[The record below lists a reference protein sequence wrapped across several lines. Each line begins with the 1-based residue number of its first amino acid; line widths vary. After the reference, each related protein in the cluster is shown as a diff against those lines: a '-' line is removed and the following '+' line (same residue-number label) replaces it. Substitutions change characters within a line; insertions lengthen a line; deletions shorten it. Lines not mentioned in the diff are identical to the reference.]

1 MLSTDDAQCHTRS
14 EDQVTSPPAELTP
27 PGNPAW
33 PLVISIEGNIG
44 VGKSTVMRG
53 LKAAM
58 LQCDVP
64 NPEDVERDVVF
75 IDEPVEEW
83 KAHGF
88 LERMYTEPASK
99 PAFQHMVL
107 MSLAGDLLKALARK
121 PPPKLI
127 ITERSP
133 WGNYHTFGKANLS
146 GNDMKMYEFTWK
158 RLIAGLPSD
167 LNVRYIYLQAP
178 VATLVARVQDRAR
191 EEEVGVPSEY
201 LGCLDALHE
210 EWLQT
215 ETWMQTVDASR
226 GCAKVLDDVA
236 HAINEWLEY

>member
-1 MLSTDDAQCHTRS
+1 MLATEDDAPTDSRLG
-14 EDQVTSPPAELTP
+14 EEATPALLASPSNGDSP
-27 PGNPAW
+27 W

-53 LKAAM
+53 LKAH
-58 LQCDVP
+58 LQCCVP
-64 NPEDVERDVVF
+64 HREEVVF

-133 WGNYHTFGKANLS
+133 WGNYHTFGKANLD
-146 GNDMKMYEFTWK
+146 GNDLKMYEFTWR
-158 RLIAGLPSD
+158 RLVAGLPSELD
-167 LNVRYIYLQAP
+167 VRYIYLQAS
-178 VATLVARVQDRAR
+178 VSTLGERMKCRAR
-191 EEEVGVPSEY
+191 EEEQGVPKAY
-201 LGCLDALHE
+201 LESLDALHE
-210 EWLQT
+210 EWLET
-215 ETWMQTVDASR
+215 ETWMQTVDASQ
-226 GCAKVLDDVA
+226 GCTKVLKDVCD
-236 HAINEWLEY
+236 AINAWSEY

>member
-1 MLSTDDAQCHTRS
+1 MLSTDDAQGHTRS
-14 EDQVTSPPAELTP
+14 EEATLPPAEPPP
-27 PGNPAW
+27 PGDLAW

-53 LKAAM
+53 LKAH
-58 LQCDVP
+58 LQCCVP
-64 NPEDVERDVVF
+64 HREEVVF

-167 LNVRYIYLQAP
+167 LDVRYIYLQAP
-178 VATLVARVQDRAR
+178 VATLVARVQGRAR

-201 LGCLDALHE
+201 LGSLDALHE

-215 ETWMQTVDASR
+215 ETWMQTVDASQ
-226 GCAKVLDDVA
+226 GCVKVLKDVGD
-236 HAINEWLEY
+236 AINEWSEY

>member
-1 MLSTDDAQCHTRS
+1 MLATEDDAPTDSRLG
-14 EDQVTSPPAELTP
+14 EEATPALLASPSNGDSP
-27 PGNPAW
+27 W

-53 LKAAM
+53 LKAH
-58 LQCDVP
+58 LQCCVP
-64 NPEDVERDVVF
+64 HREEVVF